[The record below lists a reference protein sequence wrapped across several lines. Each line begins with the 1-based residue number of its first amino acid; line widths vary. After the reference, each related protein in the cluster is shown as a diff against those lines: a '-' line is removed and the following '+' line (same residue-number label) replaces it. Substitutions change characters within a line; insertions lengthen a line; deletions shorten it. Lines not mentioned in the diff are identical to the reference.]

1 MLEMMSK
8 LQNYYVPVNARH
20 GNTCLYS
27 TVMMITVGRRYISLT
42 GCRSGL
48 DTSLWVASIF
58 LLFRIADIAVHSM
71 STKGA
76 FSMDTQ

>member
-27 TVMMITVGRRYISLT
+27 TVMMMITVGRSRRYISLT

-58 LLFRIADIAVHSM
+58 LLFRIAVHSM